1 MKVLED
7 FARIGK
13 AVRDWVGLDGFC
25 HFCLSALIVVAFG
38 WIRPVAGAAVIAL
51 AVGAAKELA
60 DYLRASALLI
70 PFSFKH
76 SLHDLACDAVG
87 VLAGLVLV
95 FINTI

>member
-1 MKVLED
+1 M
-7 FARIGK
+7 
-13 AVRDWVGLDGFC
+13 C
-25 HFCLSALIVVAFG
+25 HFALSALIVVALG
-38 WIRPVAGAAVIAL
+38 WVRPLICAALIAL

-60 DYLRASALLI
+60 DYLRAFALVL